1 MKGRCEWMRMLP
13 ALAVLMT
20 CGLCQA
26 ATAPDKPTASPDKSA
41 AAKSQDEELDEVTV
55 NGKSLARMRMDVVK
69 AEDAFYNALNKL
81 NTNHDYDVHC
91 QNEAPLG
98 TRLKQRVC
106 RVKFFED
113 AQAEEAQALL
123 DGHTAP
129 PADLVLLERSD
140 DMRKA
145 TVAVV
150 AAHPELLRMLQQRND
165 LEKKYEA
172 TRKERF
178 KSRWVVFE

>member
-1 MKGRCEWMRMLP
+1 MKGRGDSMRILL
-13 ALAVLMT
+13 ALAMLLLGGQ
-20 CGLCQA
+20 CLAAA
-26 ATAPDKPTASPDKSA
+26 ATGSPPA
-41 AAKSQDEELDEVTV
+41 GNGRTQEEEMDEVTV
-55 NGKSLARMRMDVVK
+55 NGKSLAQMRMDVTK
-69 AEDAFYNALNKL
+69 AEDAFYDALNKL
-81 NTNHDYDVHC
+81 NPNHDYDVHC
-91 QNEAPLG
+91 QMEAPLG

-106 RVKFFED
+106 RVKYYED

-129 PADLVLLERSD
+129 PADLVLMTRSD

-150 AAHPELLRMLQQRND
+150 AAHPELLRLLQKRND

-178 KSRWVVFE
+178 KGHWVSFK